1 MTRIGNYEGHVHS
14 IEKVAEQNTTFRT
27 VLYTAKNCQLVVMS
41 LKPGEDI
48 GAEVHKLDQF
58 FRVEEGEGKAV
69 LDGVEHRIKPGFAI
83 LVPAGTRHNV
93 INGPSGPMKLYTLYA
108 RRTIAMASC
117 TPLRRTQRKTRS
129 TSTGRRPNNW
139 TPPRADIHS
148 REGEMSIKGLE
159 FRPAHRDHEPRPVVR
174 SPLRP

>member
-1 MTRIGNYEGHVHS
+1 MKGYVRS
-14 IEKVAEQNTTFRT
+14 IEKAARQNATFRT

-69 LDGVEHRIKPGFAI
+69 LDGIEHRIKSGFAV
-83 LVPAGTRHNV
+83 LVPAGTRHNI

-108 RRTIAMASC
+108 
-117 TPLRRTQRKTRS
+117 P
-129 TSTGRRPNNW
+129 PN
-139 TPPRADIHS
+139 
-148 REGEMSIKGLE
+148 
-159 FRPAHRDHEPRPVVR
+159 HRDGVVHATKADAEADKEHFDGKTTE
-174 SPLRP
+174 

>member
-1 MTRIGNYEGHVHS
+1 MKGYVRS
-14 IEKVAEQNTTFRT
+14 IERAARQNATFRT

-69 LDGVEHRIKPGFAI
+69 LDGTEHRIKPGFAV
-83 LVPAGTRHNV
+83 LVPAGTHNNI

-108 RRTIAMASC
+108 
-117 TPLRRTQRKTRS
+117 P
-129 TSTGRRPNNW
+129 PN
-139 TPPRADIHS
+139 
-148 REGEMSIKGLE
+148 
-159 FRPAHRDHEPRPVVR
+159 HRDGVVHATKADAEADKEHFDGKTTE
-174 SPLRP
+174 